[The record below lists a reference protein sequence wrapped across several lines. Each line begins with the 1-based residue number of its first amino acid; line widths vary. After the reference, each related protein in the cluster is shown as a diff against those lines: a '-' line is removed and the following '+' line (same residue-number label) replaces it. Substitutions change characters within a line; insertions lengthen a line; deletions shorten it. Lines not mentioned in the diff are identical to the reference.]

1 MLKVFRCGS
10 GAGALSPK
18 VRTEDQPN
26 QASSPKIQN
35 VEKAPTESTKSA
47 ETSIPQ
53 TLKVSDT
60 SEVLSAVKQLNVSRS
75 VPVGILSLSRPVST
89 DAPVGGPYT
98 RPAHPARGG
107 KGCCWDRNK
116 SYMVSTWFIA
126 YSIIK
131 CVSLI
136 EIKQLPGLSIN
147 LNLAWNRIVIPS
159 SCYILAGGGDSR
171 KSNHFVQF
179 KSLRIE

>member
-1 MLKVFRCGS
+1 M
-10 GAGALSPK
+10 
-18 VRTEDQPN
+18 
-26 QASSPKIQN
+26 
-35 VEKAPTESTKSA
+35 EKAPTESTKSA

-98 RPAHPARGG
+98 RLAHPVRGG
-107 KGCCWDRNK
+107 KGCWDRNK

-136 EIKQLPGLSIN
+136 EIKQLPGRSIN
-147 LNLAWNRIVIPS
+147 LNLTWNRIVIPS
-159 SCYILAGGGDSR
+159 GCYILAGGGGDSR
-171 KSNHFVQF
+171 RFMRGRDSLLEIRSFVLLILTF
-179 KSLRIE
+179 F